1 MNYAIENNKG
11 ERLAYSAQLTAMA
24 ELAQRFANENNT
36 PVYILAVRSKEV
48 ISMRTPQV

>member
-11 ERLAYSAQLTAMA
+11 ERLAYSDRLAPVA
-24 ELAQRFANENNT
+24 ELAQRFADENNT

-48 ISMRTPQV
+48 ISMRTPQI